1 MNENFKEIR
10 QLMLATN
17 KIDGVY
23 YFFAKKLGIN
33 ENKLAVL
40 YALDDGNPHSQ
51 KQICEEWLIPKTTI
65 STIIK
70 ELEAEGYLTLVVGSH
85 TKEKTI
91 CLTDKGVVYVKN
103 IMKEVYEAEQAAMEK
118 TVEKFSS
125 DFVTAMGYFS
135 DCLCNEFQKRKL

>member
-40 YALDDGNPHSQ
+40 
-51 KQICEEWLIPKTTI
+51 
-65 STIIK
+65 
-70 ELEAEGYLTLVVGSH
+70 GSH
-85 TKEKTI
+85 AKEKTI

-103 IMKEVYEAEQAAMEK
+103 IMKEVYEAEQAAMEQ

-125 DFVTAMGYFS
+125 EFVTAMGYFS
-135 DCLCNEFQKRKL
+135 NCLCNEFQKRKL

>member
-103 IMKEVYEAEQAAMEK
+103 IMKEVYEAE
-118 TVEKFSS
+118 
-125 DFVTAMGYFS
+125 
-135 DCLCNEFQKRKL
+135 